1 MESGALRPYQE
12 GKWFLLRRI
21 IFTQAM
27 KSRINMKSGW
37 NLLWK
42 METNINEAFGFRV
55 ALGTE
60 YTMALPFQVLEWQ
73 QSNSDKIKHKDNYLL
88 LYMYPVKKMI
98 EVIPE

>member
-1 MESGALRPYQE
+1 MVPLEKNYFYSSDE
-12 GKWFLLRRI
+12 
-21 IFTQAM
+21 
-27 KSRINMKSGW
+27 KSRINMKSAW

-42 METNINEAFGFRV
+42 MEPNINEAFGFRV

-73 QSNSDKIKHKDNYLL
+73 QSNSEKIKHKDNYLL
-88 LYMYPVKKMI
+88 LSMYPVKKMI